1 MTDFIKK
8 VLRLKGLS
16 YIILALAAGVFL
28 ILISGN
34 FGDDAKTSENED
46 HEDPKD
52 GNFSFEAYEKR
63 LEDRLAQM
71 IDRIEG
77 VSNSSVMVVIDNSY
91 KYDVAEKNGSYTVIR
106 DESGSQSGLV
116 LSEYAPNIRGVA
128 VVCDGGD
135 EPSVQKKIISLLS
148 SVLSLSSGKIFVCS
162 GK

>member
-1 MTDFIKK
+1 MTDLIKR

-16 YIILALAAGVFL
+16 FIILALAAGVFL
-28 ILISGN
+28 IVISGN
-34 FGDDAKTSENED
+34 IGDGTKSPEKSDREEQKEGS
-46 HEDPKD
+46 
-52 GNFSFEAYEKR
+52 FSFEEYEKR
-63 LEDRLAQM
+63 LEKRLAQM
-71 IDRIEG
+71 IDLIDG

-106 DESGSQSGLV
+106 DEGGGQSGLV
-116 LSEYAPNIRGVA
+116 LSEYAPSIRGVA

-162 GK
+162 GG